1 MIGCICIQKIIK
13 IILKTII
20 QDSIDNIMNL
30 INEDDLKVIEVDTNF
45 IKYNNKKAKFNTKIA
60 MNMKHNEEVVN
71 VIGVIKGRDEEHDS
85 YIVKFNDDTI
95 QKNIMNSELQFDYV
109 RDSVQEDM
117 RKKLS
122 RIMKEYDLN
131 DKEIEELQIAV
142 MNYDYEANEGT
153 VFTRVESIEMLFTDE
168 NSKERI
174 NPSIKQLK
182 AMAEYIKQTERYYM
196 LFGYEKYTEK
206 VIDLILSRDENEITR
221 LEFLNEIKDMTNH
234 NIMCYSNNYSLGE
247 PKSGFEKEFTRENKK
262 LILIE
267 QMIKEE
273 KQKNREKN
281 YKERGAR

>member
-1 MIGCICIQKIIK
+1 M
-13 IILKTII
+13 
-20 QDSIDNIMNL
+20 SL
-30 INEDDLKVIEVDTNF
+30 INEDDLKIIEDNDNF
-45 IKYNNKKAKFNTKIA
+45 MKYENKKAKFNTKIA
-60 MNMKHNEEVVN
+60 LDMKHNGEVVD

-95 QKNIMNSELQFDYV
+95 EKNIMNVELQFDYV
-109 RDSVQEDM
+109 QDPVQEDM

-122 RIMKEYDLN
+122 RIMKAYDLN

-168 NSKERI
+168 DSQERI

-182 AMAEYIKQTERYYM
+182 AMAEYIKETEKYYM
-196 LFGYEKYTEK
+196 LYGYEKYTEK

-247 PKSGFEKEFTRENKK
+247 PKPGFEKEFIRENKK

-267 QMIKEE
+267 QMIREE
-273 KQKNREKN
+273 KQRDKGKNHK
-281 YKERGAR
+281 KRGAR